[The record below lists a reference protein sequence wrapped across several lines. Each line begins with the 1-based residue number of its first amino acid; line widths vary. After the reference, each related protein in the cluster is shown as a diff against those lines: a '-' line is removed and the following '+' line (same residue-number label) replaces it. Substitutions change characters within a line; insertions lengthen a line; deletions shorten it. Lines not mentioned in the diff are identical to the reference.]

1 MNPKNKV
8 ESELLLQTFQK
19 LLVNIIEKVE
29 LRYINVLCRVVECI
43 ISQVRRHI
51 NGMEH
56 EDFSCGTEDHRNSEE
71 GMQLETIPVQLASFV
86 KEATGVVNRFFK
98 DKRTRSLETC
108 GVADVNVELQV
119 NIIF

>member
-29 LRYINVLCRVVECI
+29 LRYINVLCRVVECM
-43 ISQVRRHI
+43 ISQVQRHY

-71 GMQLETIPVQLASFV
+71 GMALETIPAQLANFI
-86 KEATGVVNRFFK
+86 KEAMGVVNRFFQ
-98 DKRTRSLETC
+98 DKRTSSLETC